1 MNGISK
7 RLKIL
12 SIDIGGTRIKATVL
26 STEGACVT
34 SYFTALTPHPASPE
48 NVLDTICSLAQNFT
62 AYDHI
67 SVGFPGFVK
76 EGVIKTAPNLGT
88 QIWYNFNLAEALQ
101 SILGYPAKVL
111 NDADMQG
118 LGICTGYGVELLIT
132 LGTGLGTALLS
143 DGSLLHHLEFAH
155 QPYAH
160 HKSYD
165 DYIGAAA
172 LQEVGIENW
181 NARMSEVLT
190 VIKEVYNYDQLYIG
204 GGNASNL
211 RIELENDM
219 KIVSNAD
226 GIRGGARLWTRH
238 YNKIRTTL
246 TK

>member
-1 MNGISK
+1 MNDISK
-7 RLKIL
+7 KLKIL
-12 SIDIGGTRIKATVL
+12 SIDIGGTRIKATIL
-26 STEGACVT
+26 SMGGACLT
-34 SYFTALTPHPASPE
+34 PYFTESTPHPASPE
-48 NVLDTICSLAQNFT
+48 NVLNAVCSLTRNFDG
-62 AYDHI
+62 YDCI

-76 EGVIKTAPNLGT
+76 DGVIKTAPNLGT
-88 QIWYNFNLAEALQ
+88 QIWYDFNLAEALQ
-101 SILGYPAKVL
+101 ESLKRPVKVL

-118 LGICTGYGVELLIT
+118 LGICTGHGVELLIT

-172 LQEVGIENW
+172 FQEVGVENW
-181 NARMSEVLT
+181 NTRISEVLT

-211 RIELENDM
+211 NIELESNM
-219 KIVSNAD
+219 KIVSNAE
-226 GIRGGARLWTRH
+226 GIKGGARLWIKWDQR
-238 YNKIRTTL
+238 I
-246 TK
+246 